1 MLALS
6 LWACQHANVDAA
18 SMAADSLKSL
28 WNSVSCSANFYKTP
42 NEKIKTKL
50 HSVHWGFNVLTK
62 HSGPAG

>member
-42 NEKIKTKL
+42 KENKDKTSFSTL
-50 HSVHWGFNVLTK
+50 RF
-62 HSGPAG
+62 